1 MFEVIKF
8 DMNKNLV
15 TNLSSNR
22 LNALTNRNHMK
33 GISRMRRTVSLALAS
48 TLTLT
53 LAACGGGS
61 GGGSAREEAR
71 VVGSS
76 TVFPFASAVAET
88 FKDSK
93 TGIKPAAVESTGTGA
108 GMKLFCAGIGTQ
120 YPDIVTASRRMKKSE
135 YDDCQKTGVKDIIEV
150 QVGLD
155 GIAFAEA
162 TAGPKMALTPT
173 DVYKALAAMPFG
185 KANTA
190 KTWKDVNPALPAIPI
205 AVYGPPSTS
214 GTRDALAEL
223 ILTKGCESDP
233 AMKALKDSDKD
244 KHKELCTKVRTD
256 GPYVEQGEQDNLI
269 VQKIA
274 ANPNSI
280 GIFGFSFLEENMDKV
295 KGIPMSGVSPT
306 YETVS
311 NYSYPGARPLYIYV
325 KSAHIKP
332 IKGLEPF
339 VTEFAN
345 AWGPDGYLKTKGM
358 VIAPEEVRTKNA
370 EVVKAMTLMDASG
383 LK

>member
-1 MFEVIKF
+1 MVRKF
-8 DMNKNLV
+8 SLV
-15 TNLSSNR
+15 LS
-22 LNALTNRNHMK
+22 T
-33 GISRMRRTVSLALAS
+33 GLA
-48 TLTLT
+48 LT

-61 GGGSAREEAR
+61 GGGESRDYVR

-76 TVFPFASAVAET
+76 TVFPFASAVAEASA
-88 FKDSK
+88 KANA
-93 TGIKPAAVESTGTGA
+93 GMKPAAVESTGTGA
-108 GMKLFCAGIGTQ
+108 GMKLFCAGVGAAH
-120 YPDIVTASRRMKKSE
+120 PDITTASRRMKKSE
-135 YDDCQKTGVKDIIEV
+135 FEDCQKGGVKDIIEV

-162 TAGPKMALTPT
+162 NSGPKLALTPT
-173 DVYKALAAMPFG
+173 DVYKALAANPFG
-185 KANTA
+185 KPNTS
-190 KTWKDVNPALPAIPI
+190 KTWKDVNAALPAIPI

-244 KHKELCTKVRTD
+244 KHKDLCTKVRTD
-256 GPYVEQGEQDNLI
+256 GAYVEQGEQDNLI

-274 ANPNSI
+274 ANPNAV
-280 GIFGFSFLEENMDKV
+280 GVFGFSFLEENSDKI
-295 KGIPMSGVSPT
+295 KGIPMSNVAPT
-306 YETVS
+306 YENVA
-311 NYSYPGARPLYIYV
+311 NFSYPGARPMYIYI
-325 KSAHIKP
+325 KSAHVKA
-332 IKGLEPF
+332 IKGVTPF

-358 VIAPEEVRTKNA
+358 VVAPDDVRAKNA
-370 EVVKAMTLMDASG
+370 EIAKAMTVMDPSG